1 MLNSVRNF
9 QAIPANENRYLYHL
23 KYCPSMSLFLGSE
36 MCYLSPYLNYLI
48 LNDIAKVNFN
58 TNYYSSMYYPCY
70 RHVFIPGLYDYARIT
85 PQISQTASNVA
96 LLWRSMYT
104 GTAKWSQKSNLNTW
118 L

>member
-1 MLNSVRNF
+1 
-9 QAIPANENRYLYHL
+9 
-23 KYCPSMSLFLGSE
+23 MSLFLGSE

-58 TNYYSSMYYPCY
+58 TNSYSSMYYPCY

-96 LLWRSMYT
+96 WRSMTLY
-104 GTAKWSQKSNLNTW
+104 AHRHRQMKSKIQFKHLIIEKHKFTQSINKI
-118 L
+118 